1 MTKDKNNNFS
11 NDPIFEKNKKL
22 KNIFLKNS
30 YLHIAI
36 IGIISILLKLYYVNF
51 EIPFALDSLIYFIY
65 AFDSSILGHLPES
78 YSPANNGWPGF
89 VSIFFSMFE
98 FDNPISY
105 MQLQKSISI
114 IISTLT
120 IIPVFLLCKKFFNR
134 NLSLVGASIFAF
146 EPRIIQNSIEG
157 ITEPLFIFLIAITLV
172 MFLSENKKIIY
183 GSFGII
189 SLGTMVRGE
198 GIMLFFVISIMFFI
212 KYRQSWST
220 IPKYIPA
227 ALIFILI
234 LLPMSTYRNEVH
246 DDDRVFGRII
256 DVINVHI
263 LTPAEN
269 DNNWNDLS
277 ETEQQRIKDGSYDG
291 STLIAAG
298 IENYFKF
305 FIWILIPIFILGFPI
320 GIILIFKN
328 FNYKK
333 LTIIFAMVGL
343 SVPIFYAYS
352 LSLLDTRYLYVLYPM
367 ISIISIFTVEKYIQ
381 KNNYKN
387 IILVILV
394 LGILVASISFLEYKK
409 INAEYEKEA
418 FEVAKYVVAHTSGV
432 NFYSPESQYIKV
444 AEVFRDWPSVPI
456 HTSDGHF
463 EIKMPRVDANEYD
476 NLNQFIINSK
486 QIGISHL
493 VIDTDSNMPNF
504 LIDIFEFE
512 KKYPYLIKEYDSKEK
527 GMNYHVKIF
536 RINYQEIDNYQLK
549 EIKIQQ

>member
-227 ALIFILI
+227 VLIFILI

-305 FIWILIPIFILGFPI
+305 FIWILIPIFILAVPI

-328 FNYKK
+328 LNYKK
-333 LTIIFAMVGL
+333 LTIIFSIIGL
-343 SVPIFYAYS
+343 SIPIFYAYS
-352 LSLLDTRYLYVLYPM
+352 LSILDTRYLYVLYPM
-367 ISIISIFTVEKYIQ
+367 LAVISIFTVERFLP

-387 IILVILV
+387 IILIILV
-394 LGILVASISFLEYKK
+394 SGILITSISFLEYKK
-409 INAEYEKEA
+409 IDAEHEKEA
-418 FEVAKYVVAHTSGV
+418 FEIAKYVVTHTTAV
-432 NFYSPESQYIKV
+432 NFYSPESKYIKV
-444 AEVFRDWPSVPI
+444 AEVFRDWPSIPI

-463 EIKMPRVDANEYD
+463 DIKMPRVNANEYD
-476 NLNQFIINSK
+476 NLNEFISNSEN
-486 QIGISHL
+486 IVLSHL

-504 LIDIFEFE
+504 LIDVFENE
-512 KKYPYLIKEYDSKEK
+512 KKYPYLIKEYDSKEDSNL
-527 GMNYHVKIF
+527 NYHVKIF
-536 RINYQEIDNYQLK
+536 EINYEEFDK
-549 EIKIQQ
+549 RR

>member
-1 MTKDKNNNFS
+1 MTEKNNFS
-11 NDPIFEKNKKL
+11 NEPIFDKSKNLRKF
-22 KNIFLKNS
+22 FLKNW
-30 YLHIAI
+30 YFHLII
-36 IGIISILLKLYYVNF
+36 IGIISISLKLYYVNF

-246 DDDRVFGRII
+246 DDDGVFGRII

-263 LTPAEN
+263 LTPSQN
-269 DNNWNDLS
+269 DQQRNEL
-277 ETEQQRIKDGSYDG
+277 TPLEQQQIIDENYSG
-291 STLIAAG
+291 TNLITTG
-298 IENYFKF
+298 IENYLKY
-305 FIWILIPIFILGFPI
+305 FIWVLIPIFILAVPI

-328 FNYKK
+328 LNYKK
-333 LTIIFAMVGL
+333 LTIIFSIIGL
-343 SVPIFYAYS
+343 SIPIFYAYS
-352 LSLLDTRYLYVLYPM
+352 VSIMDTRYLYVLYPM
-367 ISIISIFTVEKYIQ
+367 LAVISIFAVERVIQ

-387 IILVILV
+387 IILIILIS
-394 LGILVASISFLEYKK
+394 GILITSISFLEYKK
-409 INAEYEKEA
+409 IDAEHEKEA
-418 FEVAKYVVAHTSGV
+418 FEIAKYVVAHTTAV

-444 AEVFRDWPSVPI
+444 AEVFRDWPSIPI

-463 EIKMPRVDANEYD
+463 DIKMPRVNANEYD
-476 NLNQFIINSK
+476 NLNEFISNSEN
-486 QIGISHL
+486 IVLSHL
-493 VIDTDSNMPNF
+493 VIDNDSNMPNF
-504 LIDIFEFE
+504 LIDVFENE
-512 KKYPYLIKEYDSKEK
+512 KKYPYLIKEYDSKEDSNL
-527 GMNYHVKIF
+527 NYHVKIF
-536 RINYQEIDNYQLK
+536 EINYEEFDK
-549 EIKIQQ
+549 RR

>member
-1 MTKDKNNNFS
+1 MTENNNLS
-11 NDPIFEKNKKL
+11 NEPIFEKNKNL
-22 KNIFLKNS
+22 KNIFLKNW
-30 YLHIAI
+30 YLHIII
-36 IGIISILLKLYYVNF
+36 IGVISISLKLYYVNF

-134 NLSLVGASIFAF
+134 NLSLVGTSIFAF

-157 ITEPLFIFLIAITLV
+157 ITEPLFIFLIVITLV

-227 ALIFILI
+227 ALIFLLI

-246 DDDRVFGRII
+246 DDDGVFGRIM

-263 LTPAEN
+263 LTPLQN
-269 DNNWNDLS
+269 DQQWNEL
-277 ETEQQRIKDGSYDG
+277 TPPEQQQIIDENYSG
-291 STLIAAG
+291 TNLIITG
-298 IENYFKF
+298 IENYLKY
-305 FIWILIPIFILGFPI
+305 FIWVLIPIFILAVPI

-328 FNYKK
+328 LNYKK
-333 LTIIFAMVGL
+333 LTIIFSIIGL
-343 SVPIFYAYS
+343 SIPIFYAYS

-367 ISIISIFTVEKYIQ
+367 LSVISIFTIEKVLQ

-387 IILVILV
+387 IILIILV
-394 LGILVASISFLEYKK
+394 SGILITSISFLEYKK
-409 INAEYEKEA
+409 IDAEHEKEA
-418 FEVAKYVVAHTSGV
+418 FEIAKYVVTHTTAV

-444 AEVFRDWPSVPI
+444 AEVFRDWPSIPI

-463 EIKMPRVDANEYD
+463 DIKMPRVNANEYD
-476 NLNQFIINSK
+476 NLNEFISNSEN
-486 QIGISHL
+486 IVLSHL

-504 LIDIFEFE
+504 LIDVFENE
-512 KKYPYLIKEYDSKEK
+512 KKYPYLIKEYDSEEDSNL
-527 GMNYHVKIF
+527 NYHVKIF
-536 RINYQEIDNYQLK
+536 EINYEEFNK
-549 EIKIQQ
+549 RR

>member
-1 MTKDKNNNFS
+1 MTEKNNFS
-11 NDPIFEKNKKL
+11 NEPIFDKSKNLRKF
-22 KNIFLKNS
+22 FLKNW
-30 YLHIAI
+30 YFHLII
-36 IGIISILLKLYYVNF
+36 IGIISISLKLYYVNF

-246 DDDRVFGRII
+246 DDDGVFGRII
-256 DVINVHI
+256 DVINVYI
-263 LTPAEN
+263 LTPSQN
-269 DNNWNDLS
+269 DQQRNEL
-277 ETEQQRIKDGSYDG
+277 TPLEQQQIIDENYSG
-291 STLIAAG
+291 TNLITTG
-298 IENYFKF
+298 IENYLKY
-305 FIWILIPIFILGFPI
+305 FIWVLIPIFILAVPI

-328 FNYKK
+328 LNYKK
-333 LTIIFAMVGL
+333 LTIIFSIIGL
-343 SVPIFYAYS
+343 SIPIFYAYS
-352 LSLLDTRYLYVLYPM
+352 VSIMDTRYLYVLYPM
-367 ISIISIFTVEKYIQ
+367 LAVISIFAVERVIQ

-387 IILVILV
+387 IILIILIS
-394 LGILVASISFLEYKK
+394 GILITSISFLEYKK
-409 INAEYEKEA
+409 IDAEHEKEA
-418 FEVAKYVVAHTSGV
+418 FEIAKYVVAHTTAV

-444 AEVFRDWPSVPI
+444 AEVFRDWPSIPI

-463 EIKMPRVDANEYD
+463 DIKMPRVNANEYD
-476 NLNQFIINSK
+476 NLNEFISNSEN
-486 QIGISHL
+486 IVLSHL
-493 VIDTDSNMPNF
+493 VIDNDSNMPNF
-504 LIDIFEFE
+504 LIDVFENE
-512 KKYPYLIKEYDSKEK
+512 KKYPYLIKEYDSKEDSNL
-527 GMNYHVKIF
+527 NYHVKIF
-536 RINYQEIDNYQLK
+536 KINYENF
-549 EIKIQQ
+549 E

>member
-11 NDPIFEKNKKL
+11 NEPIFDKSKNLRKF
-22 KNIFLKNS
+22 FLKNW
-30 YLHIAI
+30 YFHLII
-36 IGIISILLKLYYVNF
+36 IGIISISLKLYYVNF

-120 IIPVFLLCKKFFNR
+120 IIPVFLLCKKFFNK

-246 DDDRVFGRII
+246 DDDGVFGRII

-291 STLIAAG
+291 STLITAG

-305 FIWILIPIFILGFPI
+305 FIWVLIPIFILAVPI

-328 FNYKK
+328 LNYKK
-333 LTIIFAMVGL
+333 LTIIFSIIGL
-343 SVPIFYAYS
+343 SIPIFYAYS
-352 LSLLDTRYLYVLYPM
+352 LSILDTRYLYVLYPM
-367 ISIISIFTVEKYIQ
+367 LAVISIFTVERFLQ

-387 IILVILV
+387 IILIILV
-394 LGILVASISFLEYKK
+394 SGILITSISFLEYKK
-409 INAEYEKEA
+409 IDAEHEKEA
-418 FEVAKYVVAHTSGV
+418 FKIAKYVVAHTTAV

-444 AEVFRDWPSVPI
+444 AEVFRDWPSIPI

-463 EIKMPRVDANEYD
+463 DIKMPRVNANEYD
-476 NLNQFIINSK
+476 NLNEFISNSEN
-486 QIGISHL
+486 IVLSHL
-493 VIDTDSNMPNF
+493 VIDIDSNMPNF
-504 LIDIFEFE
+504 LIDVFENE
-512 KKYPYLIKEYDSKEK
+512 KKYPYLIKEYDSKEDSNL
-527 GMNYHVKIF
+527 NYHVKIF
-536 RINYQEIDNYQLK
+536 KINYENF
-549 EIKIQQ
+549 E

>member
-1 MTKDKNNNFS
+1 MTENNNLS
-11 NDPIFEKNKKL
+11 NEPIFEKNKNL
-22 KNIFLKNS
+22 KNIFLKNW
-30 YLHIAI
+30 YLHIII
-36 IGIISILLKLYYVNF
+36 IGVISISLKLYYVNF

-65 AFDSSILGHLPES
+65 AFDSSILGHLPEG

-246 DDDRVFGRII
+246 GDDGVFGRII
-256 DVINVHI
+256 DVINVYI
-263 LTPAEN
+263 LTPSQN
-269 DNNWNDLS
+269 DQQWNEL
-277 ETEQQRIKDGSYDG
+277 TPLEQQQIIDENYSG
-291 STLIAAG
+291 TNLITTG
-298 IENYFKF
+298 IENYLKY
-305 FIWILIPIFILGFPI
+305 FIWVLIPIFILAVPI

-328 FNYKK
+328 LNYKK
-333 LTIIFAMVGL
+333 LTIIFSIIGL
-343 SVPIFYAYS
+343 SIPIFYAYS
-352 LSLLDTRYLYVLYPM
+352 VSIMDTRYLYVLYPM
-367 ISIISIFTVEKYIQ
+367 LAVISIFAVERVIQ

-387 IILVILV
+387 IILIILIS
-394 LGILVASISFLEYKK
+394 GILITSISFLEYKK
-409 INAEYEKEA
+409 IDEKHEKEA
-418 FEVAKYVVAHTSGV
+418 FEIAKYVVTHTTAV

-444 AEVFRDWPSVPI
+444 AEVFRDWPSIPI

-463 EIKMPRVDANEYD
+463 DIKMPRVNANEYD
-476 NLNQFIINSK
+476 NLNEFISNSEN
-486 QIGISHL
+486 IVLSHL

-504 LIDIFEFE
+504 LIDVFENE
-512 KKYPYLIKEYDSKEK
+512 KKYPYLIKEYDSKEDNNF
-527 GMNYHVKIF
+527 NYHVKIF
-536 RINYQEIDNYQLK
+536 EINYEEFDK
-549 EIKIQQ
+549 RK

>member
-1 MTKDKNNNFS
+1 MTEKNNLS
-11 NDPIFEKNKKL
+11 NEPIFEKNKNL
-22 KNIFLKNS
+22 KNIFLENW
-30 YLHIAI
+30 YLHIII
-36 IGIISILLKLYYVNF
+36 IGVISISLKLYYVNF

-291 STLIAAG
+291 STLIAVG

-305 FIWILIPIFILGFPI
+305 FIWILIPIFILAVPI

-328 FNYKK
+328 LNYKK
-333 LTIIFAMVGL
+333 LTIIFSIIGL
-343 SVPIFYAYS
+343 SIPIFYAYS
-352 LSLLDTRYLYVLYPM
+352 LSILDTRYLYVLYPM
-367 ISIISIFTVEKYIQ
+367 LAVISIFAVERFLQ

-387 IILVILV
+387 IILIILV
-394 LGILVASISFLEYKK
+394 SGILITSISFLEYKK
-409 INAEYEKEA
+409 IDAEHEKEA
-418 FEVAKYVVAHTSGV
+418 FEIAKYVVAHTTAV

-444 AEVFRDWPSVPI
+444 AEVFRDWPSIPI

-463 EIKMPRVDANEYD
+463 DIKMPRVNANEYD
-476 NLNQFIINSK
+476 NLNEFISNSEN
-486 QIGISHL
+486 IVLSHL
-493 VIDTDSNMPNF
+493 VIDIDSNMPNF
-504 LIDIFEFE
+504 LIDVFENE
-512 KKYPYLIKEYDSKEK
+512 KKYPYLIKEYDSKEDSNL
-527 GMNYHVKIF
+527 NYHVKIF
-536 RINYQEIDNYQLK
+536 KINYENF
-549 EIKIQQ
+549 E

>member
-65 AFDSSILGHLPES
+65 AFDSSILGHLPEG

-120 IIPVFLLCKKFFNR
+120 IIPVFLLCKKFFNK

-246 DDDRVFGRII
+246 GDDGVFGRII
-256 DVINVHI
+256 DVINVYI
-263 LTPAEN
+263 LTPSQN
-269 DNNWNDLS
+269 DQQWNEL
-277 ETEQQRIKDGSYDG
+277 TPLEQQQIIDENYSG
-291 STLIAAG
+291 TNLITTG
-298 IENYFKF
+298 IENYLKY
-305 FIWILIPIFILGFPI
+305 FIWVLIPIFILAVPI

-328 FNYKK
+328 LNYKK
-333 LTIIFAMVGL
+333 LTIIFSIIGL
-343 SVPIFYAYS
+343 SIPIFYAYS
-352 LSLLDTRYLYVLYPM
+352 VSIMDTRYLYVLYPM
-367 ISIISIFTVEKYIQ
+367 LAVISIFAVERVIQ

-387 IILVILV
+387 IILIILIS
-394 LGILVASISFLEYKK
+394 GILITSISFLEYKK
-409 INAEYEKEA
+409 IDEKHEKEA
-418 FEVAKYVVAHTSGV
+418 FEIAKYVVTHTTAV

-444 AEVFRDWPSVPI
+444 AEVFRDWPSIPI

-463 EIKMPRVDANEYD
+463 DIKMPRVNANEYD
-476 NLNQFIINSK
+476 NLNEFISNSEN
-486 QIGISHL
+486 IVLSHL
-493 VIDTDSNMPNF
+493 VIDIDSNMPNF
-504 LIDIFEFE
+504 LIDVFENE
-512 KKYPYLIKEYDSKEK
+512 KKYPYLIKEYDSKEDSNL
-527 GMNYHVKIF
+527 NYHVKIF
-536 RINYQEIDNYQLK
+536 EINYEEFDK
-549 EIKIQQ
+549 RR

>member
-1 MTKDKNNNFS
+1 MTEKNNLS
-11 NDPIFEKNKKL
+11 NEPIFEKNKNL
-22 KNIFLKNS
+22 KNIFLKNW
-30 YLHIAI
+30 YLHIII
-36 IGIISILLKLYYVNF
+36 IGVISISLKLYYVNF

-246 DDDRVFGRII
+246 DDDGVFGRII

-263 LTPAEN
+263 LTPSQN
-269 DNNWNDLS
+269 DQQRNEL
-277 ETEQQRIKDGSYDG
+277 TPLEQQQIIDENYSG
-291 STLIAAG
+291 TNLITTG
-298 IENYFKF
+298 IENYLKY
-305 FIWILIPIFILGFPI
+305 FIWVLIPIFILAVPI

-328 FNYKK
+328 LNYKK
-333 LTIIFAMVGL
+333 LTIIFSIIGL
-343 SVPIFYAYS
+343 SIPIFYAYS
-352 LSLLDTRYLYVLYPM
+352 VSIMDTRYLYVLYPM
-367 ISIISIFTVEKYIQ
+367 LAVISIFAVERVIQ

-387 IILVILV
+387 IILIILIS
-394 LGILVASISFLEYKK
+394 GILITSISFLEYKK
-409 INAEYEKEA
+409 IDAEHEKEA
-418 FEVAKYVVAHTSGV
+418 FEIAKYVVAHTTAV

-444 AEVFRDWPSVPI
+444 AEVFRDWPSIPI

-463 EIKMPRVDANEYD
+463 DIKMPRVNANEYD
-476 NLNQFIINSK
+476 NLNEFISNSEN
-486 QIGISHL
+486 IVLSHL
-493 VIDTDSNMPNF
+493 VIDIDSNMPNF
-504 LIDIFEFE
+504 LIDVFENE
-512 KKYPYLIKEYDSKEK
+512 KKYPYLIKEYDSKEDSNL
-527 GMNYHVKIF
+527 NYHVKIF
-536 RINYQEIDNYQLK
+536 KINYENF
-549 EIKIQQ
+549 E

>member
-1 MTKDKNNNFS
+1 MTEKNNFS
-11 NDPIFEKNKKL
+11 NEPIFDKSKNLRKF
-22 KNIFLKNS
+22 FLKNW
-30 YLHIAI
+30 YFHLII
-36 IGIISILLKLYYVNF
+36 IGIISISLKLYYVNF

-246 DDDRVFGRII
+246 DDDGVFGRII

-263 LTPAEN
+263 LTPSQN
-269 DNNWNDLS
+269 DQQRNEL
-277 ETEQQRIKDGSYDG
+277 TPLEQQQIIDENYSG
-291 STLIAAG
+291 TNLITTG
-298 IENYFKF
+298 IENYLKY
-305 FIWILIPIFILGFPI
+305 FIWVLIPIFILAVPI

-328 FNYKK
+328 LNYKK
-333 LTIIFAMVGL
+333 LTIIFSIIGL
-343 SVPIFYAYS
+343 SIPIFYAYS
-352 LSLLDTRYLYVLYPM
+352 VSIMDTRYLYVLYPM
-367 ISIISIFTVEKYIQ
+367 LAVISIFAVERVIQ

-387 IILVILV
+387 IILIILIS
-394 LGILVASISFLEYKK
+394 GILITSISFLEYKK
-409 INAEYEKEA
+409 IDAEHEKEA
-418 FEVAKYVVAHTSGV
+418 FEIAKYVVAHTTAV

-444 AEVFRDWPSVPI
+444 AEVFRDWPSIPI

-463 EIKMPRVDANEYD
+463 DIKMPRVNANEYD
-476 NLNQFIINSK
+476 NLNEFISNSEN
-486 QIGISHL
+486 IVLSHL
-493 VIDTDSNMPNF
+493 VIDNDSNMPNF
-504 LIDIFEFE
+504 LIDVFENE
-512 KKYPYLIKEYDSKEK
+512 KKYPYLIKEYDSKEDSNL
-527 GMNYHVKIF
+527 NYHVKIF
-536 RINYQEIDNYQLK
+536 KINYENF
-549 EIKIQQ
+549 E

>member
-1 MTKDKNNNFS
+1 MNEKK
-11 NDPIFEKNKKL
+11 IKLLFEKKVGTMISNQ
-22 KNIFLKNS
+22 
-30 YLHIAI
+30 YLMLI
-36 IGIISILLKLYYVNF
+36 ILIISAFIIRVYYYQP
-51 EIPFALDSLIYFIY
+51 EIPFALDSLVYFSY
-65 AFDSSILGHLPES
+65 SFDIAVQGNLPQD
-78 YSPANNGWPGF
+78 YSPANNGWPAF
-89 VSIFFSMFE
+89 VGIFFSLFHFNE
-98 FDNPISY
+98 PIQY
-105 MQLQKSISI
+105 MQLQK
-114 IISTLT
+114 IISMLVSTIT
-120 IIPVFLLCKKFFNR
+120 IIPIYIFAKNFFKKEF
-134 NLSLVGASIFAF
+134 SLIAASIFAF

-157 ITEPLFIFLIAITLV
+157 ITEPLFIFLIVTTLV
-172 MFLSENKKIIY
+172 MFLSQNKKIMY
-183 GSFGII
+183 GSFGVI
-189 SLGTMVRGE
+189 SLATMVRAE
-198 GIMLFFVISIMFFI
+198 GIMLFFVISMMFFV
-212 KYRQSWST
+212 KYRQSWSV

-227 ALIFILI
+227 VLIFMLI
-234 LLPMSTYRNEVH
+234 LLPMSTYREGIH
-246 DDDRVFGRII
+246 DNDVIFGRIMDAI
-256 DVINVHI
+256 DVHI

-269 DNNWNDLS
+269 EDNWNDLS
-277 ETEQQRIKDGSYDG
+277 EQERIRNGSYDG

-333 LTIIFAMVGL
+333 LTLICSIIGL

-418 FEVAKYVVAHTSGV
+418 FEVAKYVVTHTSGV

-463 EIKMPRVDANEYD
+463 DIKMPRVDANEYD

-504 LIDIFEFE
+504 LIDVFEFE

-527 GMNYHVKIF
+527 GMDYHVKIF
-536 RINYQEIDNYQLK
+536 RINYEELENRQLE
-549 EIKIQQ
+549 EIKIQS